1 MNKHYRSIWNHVT
14 ETFVAAAENAK
25 SGGRK
30 ARTTVAATALSAFA
44 SFAPID
50 VANAYE
56 AGGGSAAG
64 EDGVAVGAASNSGTG
79 AGNTAIGADT
89 VVNGVSSTAVGFGA
103 SAEANN
109 ALALGADAAANRN
122 NAIAVGAM
130 SVANGVDSVAIGTGA
145 MATYDNAVALGANA
159 RATGGNTLAL
169 GTGAV
174 ASPANSVALG
184 AGAVSSRSD
193 SVSIG
198 NATQTRQI
206 TNMGNGTSDSDGAT
220 VRQVRGVAAMVGGG
234 AAISS
239 SGSPVLPSF
248 RVAGTNYTNVGA
260 AVSALDVQTSSNA
273 AAIANLANAP
283 RLVLQ
288 DATSKVLTVGK
299 DVAGTS
305 VNLTGTAG
313 TRTLTGV
320 KAGTLSAG
328 STEAV
333 NGAQLHATNQ
343 QVSTNTTNIQNNTT
357 AINNIAT
364 GKTGLVQQDA
374 TSKVLTVGKDV
385 AGTSVNL
392 TGTAGTRT
400 LTGVKAGTLSA
411 ASTEAVNGAQLHAT
425 NQQVS
430 VNTTNIASN
439 TTNIATNTTNIQN
452 NTTAINN
459 IATGRTGLVQQ
470 DPTSKV
476 LTVGKDVAG
485 TSVNLTGTAGTRTL
499 TGVKA
504 GTLAAGSTEA
514 VNGAQLHA
522 TNQQVSTNT
531 TNIANNTTNIATNST
546 NIQNNTTAIN
556 NIATGK
562 TGLVQQDATSK
573 VLTVGKD
580 VAGTSVNLT
589 GTAGVRTLTGVKAGT
604 LSAASTDA
612 VNGAQLH
619 ATNQQVSVNTTNIA
633 NNATNIATNATNI
646 ANNTTNI
653 ANNTQD
659 IGDINTALSNIT
671 NGATGLVQQDA
682 TSKLLTVGKDVDG
695 ASVNFTGTA
704 GVRTLT
710 GVKAGALSAGS
721 TEAVNGAQLHATNQQ
736 VSVNTTNIANNTSD
750 IGDINTAITRITNGA
765 AGLVQQ
771 NATTRALTVGKTT
784 DGTSVD
790 FAGTAGART
799 LTGVKAGTLSAAS
812 TEAVNGA
819 QLHATNQQVST
830 NSTNIQNNTTAI
842 NNIATGRAGLVQ
854 QDAASKVLTVGKD
867 VNGTSV
873 NFTGTAGA
881 RTLTGVKAGALSAA
895 STEAVNGAQLH
906 ATNQQVSINTTNIEN
921 NTQDIGD
928 INTALSNIT
937 NGATGLVQQ
946 DATSKVL
953 TVGKDVDGASVNF
966 TGTAGVRT
974 LTGVKAGALSSAST
988 EAVNGA
994 QLHATNQ
1001 QVSTNTTNI
1010 ANNTTNIA
1018 TNTTNIANNTTS
1030 IENNTQDIGDINTAI
1045 TNITNGTTGL
1055 VQQDATSKGLTVGR
1069 DVAGTSVNFT
1079 GTAGARTLTG
1089 VKAGTLSAASTE
1101 AVNGAQLHATNQQV
1115 STNTTNI
1122 ANNTTNIATNTTNI
1136 ENNTQDIGDI
1146 NTAITNITNG
1156 AAGLVQ
1162 QDATSRLLT
1171 VGKDVDG
1178 TSVDFTGT
1186 AGVRTLTGV
1195 KAGAVAAASTDAV
1208 NGAQLHT
1215 TNQRVST
1222 NSTNIQN
1229 NTTNIATN
1237 TTNIANNT
1245 SDIDDLSTAITN
1257 ITNGTTGLV
1266 QQDATSKALS
1276 VGKDVAGTSVDF
1288 TGTAGVRTLTGVKA
1302 GALSAGSTEAVN
1314 GAQLHAT
1321 NQQVSV
1327 NTTNIENNTTDI
1339 NEINTNITDV
1349 INGTTGLVQQDAT
1362 TKALTVGKDVAGTSV
1377 NFAGTAGARQL
1388 DGVAAGTVSAGSL
1401 FAVNGGQFYGASLAT
1416 ANALGGGATVGANGA
1431 ITAPT
1436 YNVGGTTVHSVGAA
1450 VTNLDGRLAGVEGS
1464 VTTVTNQINNGEIG
1478 LVKQDAATGNISMA
1492 ADKGGKMVDISGKD
1506 GSRKMTG
1513 VADGA
1518 IAAGS
1523 SDAVNGG
1530 QIYALTER
1538 VGTIST
1544 ATSYFAADGTGDGGD
1559 AARAAGGSQGVAA
1572 GSKANASGNGSV
1584 AIGRSAEAAGD
1595 KAVSMGAGATATAS
1609 NSVAIGADAV
1619 ADRADTVSVGAA
1631 GAERQIA
1638 NVAAGTAATDAVN
1651 VSQMESHGKNT
1662 VARANAYT
1670 DARIDSNR
1678 REANAGVAS
1687 AMAMA
1692 GLPQAT
1698 AAGKSMVAMAGSTF
1712 NGESAM
1718 ALGVSQ
1724 VSKSGRWVYKAVASS
1739 NTRGNYGATLGA
1751 GFQW

>member
-1 MNKHYRSIWNHVT
+1 
-14 ETFVAAAENAK
+14 
-25 SGGRK
+25 
-30 ARTTVAATALSAFA
+30 
-44 SFAPID
+44 
-50 VANAYE
+50 
-56 AGGGSAAG
+56 
-64 EDGVAVGAASNSGTG
+64 
-79 AGNTAIGADT
+79 
-89 VVNGVSSTAVGFGA
+89 
-103 SAEANN
+103 
-109 ALALGADAAANRN
+109 
-122 NAIAVGAM
+122 
-130 SVANGVDSVAIGTGA
+130 
-145 MATYDNAVALGANA
+145 
-159 RATGGNTLAL
+159 
-169 GTGAV
+169 
-174 ASPANSVALG
+174 
-184 AGAVSSRSD
+184 
-193 SVSIG
+193 
-198 NATQTRQI
+198 
-206 TNMGNGTSDSDGAT
+206 MGNGTSDSDGAT

-320 KAGTLSAG
+320 KAGTLAAG

-343 QVSTNTTNIQNNTT
+343 QVSTNTTNIANNTTNIATNSTNIQNNTT

-439 TTNIATNTTNIQN
+439 TTNIATNTTNIQT

-504 GTLAAGSTEA
+504 GTLAAGSTEAVNGAQLHATNQQVSTNTTNIANNTTNIQNNATAINNIATGKTGLVQQDATSKVLTVGKDVAGTSVNLTGTAGARTLTGVKAGALSAASTEAVNGAQLHATNQQVSTNTTNIQNNTTAINNIATGRTGLVQQDATSKVVTVGKDVAGTSVNLTGTAGARTLTGVKAGALSAASTEA

-1030 IENNTQDIGDINTAI
+1030 IENNTTSIENNTQNIGDINTAI

>member
-1 MNKHYRSIWNHVT
+1 
-14 ETFVAAAENAK
+14 
-25 SGGRK
+25 
-30 ARTTVAATALSAFA
+30 
-44 SFAPID
+44 
-50 VANAYE
+50 
-56 AGGGSAAG
+56 
-64 EDGVAVGAASNSGTG
+64 
-79 AGNTAIGADT
+79 
-89 VVNGVSSTAVGFGA
+89 
-103 SAEANN
+103 
-109 ALALGADAAANRN
+109 
-122 NAIAVGAM
+122 
-130 SVANGVDSVAIGTGA
+130 
-145 MATYDNAVALGANA
+145 
-159 RATGGNTLAL
+159 
-169 GTGAV
+169 
-174 ASPANSVALG
+174 
-184 AGAVSSRSD
+184 
-193 SVSIG
+193 
-198 NATQTRQI
+198 
-206 TNMGNGTSDSDGAT
+206 MGNGTSDSDGAT

-283 RLVLQ
+283 RLVQQ

-313 TRTLTGV
+313 ARTLTGV

-343 QVSTNTTNIQNNTT
+343 QVSTNTTNI
-357 AINNIAT
+357 
-364 GKTGLVQQDA
+364 
-374 TSKVLTVGKDV
+374 
-385 AGTSVNL
+385 
-392 TGTAGTRT
+392 
-400 LTGVKAGTLSA
+400 
-411 ASTEAVNGAQLHAT
+411 
-425 NQQVS
+425 
-430 VNTTNIASN
+430 ASN
-439 TTNIATNTTNIQN
+439 TTNIATNTTNIQT

-522 TNQQVSTNT
+522 TNQQVSTNTTNIANNTTNIQNNATAINNIATGKTGLVQQDATSKVLTVGKDVAGTSVNLTGTAGARTLTGVKAGALSAASTEAVNGAQLHATNQQVSTNTTNIQNNTTAINNIATGRTGLVQQDATSKVVTVGKDVAGTSVNLTGTAGARTLTGVKAGALSAASTEAVNGAQLHATNQQVSVNT

-671 NGATGLVQQDA
+671 NGATGLVQQDT
-682 TSKLLTVGKDVDG
+682 TSKVLTVGNATDG

-704 GVRTLT
+704 GARTLT
-710 GVKAGALSAGS
+710 GVKAGAVSAGS

-1178 TSVDFTGT
+1178 TSVNFTGT

-1195 KAGAVAAASTDAV
+1195 KAGALSSASTEAV
-1208 NGAQLHT
+1208 NGAQLHA
-1215 TNQRVST
+1215 TNQQVST
-1222 NSTNIQN
+1222 NTTNIAN

-1245 SDIDDLSTAITN
+1245 TSIENNTQDIGDINTAITN

-1266 QQDATSKALS
+1266 QQDATSKALT
-1276 VGKDVAGTSVDF
+1276 VGKEVAGTSVDF

-1321 NQQVSV
+1321 NKQVSV